1 MFIQIRNSN
10 KIQEEIEYYKE
21 WYEEKL
27 RSMIK
32 LH

>member
-1 MFIQIRNSN
+1 MFFQIRNSN
-10 KIQEEIEYYKE
+10 KIREEIENYKE
-21 WYEEKL
+21 WYKEKI